1 MAPSSHIIRIP
12 RTDEDG
18 SFVLGEV
25 TPSGSKPLNLKL
37 VATEGEE
44 PYVLK
49 LRHDRI
55 GDLRASNNPCSLDEW
70 EKILKSF
77 LLGDEPVEGVEAGA
91 ESSVGKAIVITIR
104 RRVAGISQR
113 LGSLTLSHK
122 PDEAIQLFDW
132 CGAAIEERERL
143 RSDLRASDAK
153 AASLEAQVAEL
164 RAQLEEL
171 TEAKTARE
179 AELLEKFCALLN
191 EKKVKIREQQRLL
204 SAAKVDP
211 SRLDVARAAQ
221 ATTTSTTTSA
231 TTRGRSPKAAAGPSR
246 DRKRKSH
253 SVGGEDSGS
262 ESGSDFEPVT
272 SRPGGGGD
280 RMDLDDDVQE
290 TPESR
295 VIMTP
300 EVPETQG
307 SDDRETTTD
316 DEATASGSE
325 DEAPLPPPK
334 TRQQEK
340 QSRTSAGKGKATV
353 TGTSKAET
361 STRKDM
367 VISPV
372 KKPARKP
379 PAKAATPPAGE
390 SETESDDEL

>member
-1 MAPSSHIIRIP
+1 
-12 RTDEDG
+12 
-18 SFVLGEV
+18 
-25 TPSGSKPLNLKL
+25 
-37 VATEGEE
+37 
-44 PYVLK
+44 
-49 LRHDRI
+49 
-55 GDLRASNNPCSLDEW
+55 
-70 EKILKSF
+70 
-77 LLGDEPVEGVEAGA
+77 
-91 ESSVGKAIVITIR
+91 
-104 RRVAGISQR
+104 
-113 LGSLTLSHK
+113 
-122 PDEAIQLFDW
+122 
-132 CGAAIEERERL
+132 
-143 RSDLRASDAK
+143 LRASDAK

-179 AELLEKFCALLN
+179 TELLEKFCALLN

-211 SRLDVARAAQ
+211 SRLDVARVAQ

-231 TTRGRSPKAAAGPSR
+231 TTRGISPKATEAGPSR
-246 DRKRKSH
+246 NRKRKSH

-262 ESGSDFEPVT
+262 EAGSDFEPVT
-272 SRPGGGGD
+272 SRPGGGGGGGD

-340 QSRTSAGKGKATV
+340 QSRTSGAKGKATG
-353 TGTSKAET
+353 TGT
-361 STRKDM
+361 STRKNM

-372 KKPARKP
+372 KKPVRQP
-379 PAKAATPPAGE
+379 AATPPPAGE